1 MPTITKRSFALAGH
15 RTSVALEPPFWAAVD
30 AIAAAK
36 GISAA
41 GLVAAVD
48 AARAPGE
55 SLASC
60 LRVLALHEA
69 NGKNLS
75 LD

>member
-1 MPTITKRSFALAGH
+1 MPTLIKRSFSLAGH

-30 AIAAAK
+30 KIAAAK
-36 GISAA
+36 GMSAA

-48 AARAPGE
+48 AARGPGE

-60 LRVLALHEA
+60 LRVMALHDA
-69 NGKNLS
+69 NGKNLAP
-75 LD
+75 D